1 MNDFPTSGKSKQ
13 KSEPKKNPRSFTE
26 HRQVSSLH
34 VYPWPTTSLSVD
46 SLGRSTNSLVF
57 HRQSW
62 GKVKEKNPVL
72 KRNFLNSKFI

>member
-26 HRQVSSLH
+26 HRQASSLC

-62 GKVKEKNPVL
+62 GKVKEK
-72 KRNFLNSKFI
+72 KTCIKKKFPE